1 MRHWIRSY
9 YFLLKWNV
17 LAIKSDLPF
26 IFIIQCMLSMGVVI
40 GFSFIIPEVTPDVAL
55 YLTTGSMAVSLITV
69 GLVVAPGRQ
78 ANLKQ
83 QGVLDYQRSLPV
95 PRFALLASD
104 ATVWILISI
113 PGFFLAFLVASYRFG
128 LEVTMSPLLAPAMLL
143 VIVGTVT
150 IGYSIAYLLRPT
162 LVNMVTNLIIIGA
175 LMFAPINYP
184 AERLPDWLA
193 AVHSFLPLQ
202 YMAQAIRETIDVPA
216 TGVSWLPFAVLLVW
230 GMFGLLVASRVL
242 TRRS

>member
-1 MRHWIRSY
+1 MKHWFRSY
-9 YFLLKWNV
+9 YFLLKWNF
-17 LAIKSDLPF
+17 LAIKSDLVF
-26 IFIIQCMLSMGVVI
+26 IFVTQSMLSMGVVM
-40 GFSFIIPEVTPDVAL
+40 GFSFIIPTITSDVAL

-69 GLVVAPGRQ
+69 GLVIAPGRQ
-78 ANLKQ
+78 AHLKQ

-104 ATVWILISI
+104 ATLWVVLAI
-113 PGFFLAFLVASYRFG
+113 PGFFLAFVAASYRFE
-128 LEVTMSPLLAPAMLL
+128 LDVTMSPLLVPAILL

-193 AVHSFLPLQ
+193 ILHNFLPLQ
-202 YMAQAIRETIDVPA
+202 YMAQAIRETIDVPPG
-216 TGVSWLPFAVLLVW
+216 GVTWLPFAVLLAW
-230 GMFGLLVASRVL
+230 GVFGLLVASRVL
-242 TRRS
+242 TRRT